1 MCASTLGLLIL
12 SVVAAI
18 LVPAFKASGQV
29 AARVEMEQQISVVLL
44 RITRELQQTQ
54 SDSLAYFEGT
64 QGACL
69 SLHRVE
75 GVTLG
80 DPPVPVY
87 SRQLIFYYLSQ
98 SRGTLVR
105 SAWPSDPAHPFP
117 IDSLLLPPDGSQA
130 VQPVDSSLRKVVK
143 AAPPG
148 QQLASSVQTFQVT
161 SPAADLSSPLSV
173 TLQLA
178 KVLPGKAQPT
188 TLRLTQVVSI
198 RNRE

>member
-54 SDSLAYFEGT
+54 SDSLAYWEGT

-87 SRQLIFYYLSQ
+87 SRQLILYYLS
-98 SRGTLVR
+98 
-105 SAWPSDPAHPFP
+105 
-117 IDSLLLPPDGSQA
+117 
-130 VQPVDSSLRKVVK
+130 
-143 AAPPG
+143 
-148 QQLASSVQTFQVT
+148 
-161 SPAADLSSPLSV
+161 
-173 TLQLA
+173 
-178 KVLPGKAQPT
+178 
-188 TLRLTQVVSI
+188 
-198 RNRE
+198 